1 MSTKSKKRKPT
12 VSMNK
17 CVTIAMVIFIW
28 AWVSVF
34 QPSSED
40 MDKLKAEIDNIRDSV
55 ASHRLNIWEVRQAL
69 KDEFDWEVG

>member
-1 MSTKSKKRKPT
+1 MSSKSKKRKPT
-12 VSMNK
+12 VSMSK

-34 QPSSED
+34 QPSKED
-40 MDKLKAEIDNIRDSV
+40 MDKLKAEIDNIRASV
-55 ASHRLNIWEVRQAL
+55 ATHRLNILEVRQAL

>member
-1 MSTKSKKRKPT
+1 MSNKSKKRKPT

-34 QPSSED
+34 QPSGED
-40 MDKLKAEIDNIRDSV
+40 MDKLKAEIDNIRESV
-55 ASHRLNIWEVRQAL
+55 ATHRLNIWEVRQAL